1 MMARMLKELHVA
13 ALDDGR
19 WLKAARLISE
29 VVQSRG
35 HALACV
41 RGDSQH
47 DADLLFVRSCFDDER
62 REDLERAYFRDA
74 WMIDEGVPVVRSLP
88 LGELTPVGELYTE
101 AERQSSPVYNEVRS
115 KAATQNGLVVRLAGP
130 SGSHVIWNLAD
141 SLAPGGWSPAQV
153 DVAARVLPHVRQ
165 YALTRQTVGDA
176 VALGNTA
183 AGLLGNARCGVI
195 QLDGSGRIVA
205 ANDVAS
211 ELLRKADRMCDQ
223 GGFLKAR
230 VRADDTELQRLLA
243 RAIPRSGG
251 LPSPGMTTLGSW
263 SATTRLVVQISPTGD
278 LRWDFRPQRVA
289 VIVLVFDPEL
299 RRPIDPRVAAAA
311 LGLSPAES
319 EIVVMLAV
327 GHEVNEIAALTGRS
341 WRTVRWHLYRIFR
354 KLRINRQVELVQ
366 RVQALGNLPP
376 EKIGEAPIGY

>member
-1 MMARMLKELHVA
+1 MARMLRELHAA

-47 DADLLFVRSCFDDER
+47 DADLLFVRSCFDGER
-62 REDLERAYFRDA
+62 RDELERAYFRDA
-74 WMIDEGVPVVRSLP
+74 WMIDESVPRVRYLRR
-88 LGELTPVGELYTE
+88 GELTPVRELYTE
-101 AERQSSPVYNEVRS
+101 AERESSPVYNEVRS

-130 SGSHVIWNLAD
+130 AGSHMVWNLAD
-141 SLAPGGWSPAQV
+141 SLAPGGWSPDQLDAV
-153 DVAARVLPHVRQ
+153 TRVLPHVRQ
-165 YALTRQTVGDA
+165 YALTRQAVGDA

-183 AGLLGNARCGVI
+183 TGLLGNARCGVI
-195 QLDGSGRIVA
+195 QLDGSGRVVA

-211 ELLRKADRMCDQ
+211 ELLRKADRLCDQ

-251 LPSPGMTTLGSW
+251 PPSTGMTTLGSW
-263 SATTRLVVQISPTGD
+263 SATTKLWVQVNPTGD

-299 RRPIDPRVAAAA
+299 RLQIEPGLAAAV

-319 EIVVMLAV
+319 EIAVMLAA
-327 GHEVNEIAALTGRS
+327 GHGLNEIAGLTGRGKN
-341 WRTVRWHLYRIFR
+341 TVRWHLHRIYR
-354 KLRINRQVELVQ
+354 KLRISGQVELVQ
-366 RVQALGNLPP
+366 RVLALGSLP
-376 EKIGEAPIGY
+376 APSIQ